1 MTEWFDG
8 LSGIERFLFSTGV
21 FSTLIFAIQFFLS
34 LFGLAEDDTDVD
46 SDSGSAFELGDVFTI
61 RNGVSFLMG
70 FSWGGLMAYDWGL
83 THTFFVASVGI
94 VVGSF
99 FVGVNMAILFGMS
112 KLKHQG
118 NVRLENAIG
127 EEASVTL
134 TIPRCRTGIG
144 KVSIS
149 VQGRFKEYHAV
160 TDGEALS
167 RNTPVTVLD
176 FSGSQLLV
184 GSTPKSPNL

>member
-8 LSGIERFLFSTGV
+8 LSGIEQFLFSTGV
-21 FSTLIFAIQFFLS
+21 FSTLIFAIQFLLS
-34 LFGLAEDDTDVD
+34 LFGLADDEPDVD
-46 SDSGSAFELGDVFTI
+46 GHPGSAFEFGDVFTI

-83 THTFFVASVGI
+83 THTFFVALIGI
-94 VVGSF
+94 IIGSF
-99 FVGVNMAILFGMS
+99 LVGVNMIILFGMS

-144 KVSIS
+144 KVSVS
-149 VQGRFKEYHAV
+149 VQGRLKEYHAV
-160 TDGEALS
+160 TDGESLS

-184 GSTPKSPNL
+184 GSTAKSPNL